1 MLCYAGCHYTTQYSR
16 DQHLPAKTEHKQYN
30 TLNTLW
36 RPTRKN
42 VFDIS
47 LSQSRL
53 HTLHYIFKKVSFPEK
68 CVFCYFG
75 EFKKNVYSSET
86 ISGFEESQELPLKF
100 EDIVDKYY
108 DKMRP
113 PRTGGK
119 NDHILLYR
127 NIKQLSKPY

>member
-1 MLCYAGCHYTTQYSR
+1 MLCYGGCHYTTQYSR

-42 VFDIS
+42 VF
-47 LSQSRL
+47 LSPSRL
-53 HTLHYIFKKVSFPEK
+53 HTSHYLLNKVIFIQFLW
-68 CVFCYFG
+68 CLFYIYFG
-75 EFKKNVYSSET
+75 QLKKIYSSET

-119 NDHILLYR
+119 NDQII
-127 NIKQLSKPY
+127 NIIT